1 MPLVFG
7 PPTGPEPG
15 GEEGEGQ
22 SSSVPVP
29 GKVLSRGRFRGTDS
43 GHHSGM
49 WFLICPHFVL
59 LLSSICYFW
68 CLCFLLVFL
77 LVLFLFFTCFVLA
90 LSWFCPCFVFMF
102 RVVAIVLGLPCLSL
116 GERLSLVRTNVPS
129 NFFEVF
135 IFLEIKHRFSA
146 FHLTSLVHTSYMYTY
161 TYMPTHIHTPTH
173 AYGLLHPETGQ
184 LVVQTI
190 MLFTLS

>member
-68 CLCFLLVFL
+68 CLCFLLVF
-77 LVLFLFFTCFVLA
+77 TCFVLIFY
-90 LSWFCPCFVFMF
+90 LFCPC
-102 RVVAIVLGLPCLSL
+102 IVLILSL
-116 GERLSLVRTNVPS
+116 LCLHVSCCRYCPGIALS
-129 NFFEVF
+129 FF
-135 IFLEIKHRFSA
+135 R
-146 FHLTSLVHTSYMYTY
+146 
-161 TYMPTHIHTPTH
+161 
-173 AYGLLHPETGQ
+173 
-184 LVVQTI
+184 
-190 MLFTLS
+190 

>member
-1 MPLVFG
+1 
-7 PPTGPEPG
+7 
-15 GEEGEGQ
+15 
-22 SSSVPVP
+22 
-29 GKVLSRGRFRGTDS
+29 
-43 GHHSGM
+43 
-49 WFLICPHFVL
+49 
-59 LLSSICYFW
+59 
-68 CLCFLLVFL
+68 
-77 LVLFLFFTCFVLA
+77 
-90 LSWFCPCFVFMF
+90 MF